1 MEDAWIVA
9 ETLATASDIPAAF
22 LEFERKR
29 KERIQS
35 VARMAWMLG
44 KAAHLNGPR
53 RWLRNLAFRATP
65 NAIARR
71 QINALYKSL
80 QIPSV
85 K

>member
-9 ETLATASDIPAAF
+9 ETLATSSDISAAF

-29 KERIQS
+29 KVRIQS
-35 VARMAWMLG
+35 VTRMAWMLG
-44 KAAHLNGPR
+44 KAAHLNRPR

-71 QINALYKSL
+71 QIKALYENP
-80 QIPSV
+80 QISSV